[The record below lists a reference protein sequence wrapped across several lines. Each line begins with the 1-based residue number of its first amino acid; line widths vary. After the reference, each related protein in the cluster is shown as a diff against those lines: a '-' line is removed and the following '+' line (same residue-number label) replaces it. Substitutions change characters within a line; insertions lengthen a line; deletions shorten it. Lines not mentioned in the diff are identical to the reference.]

1 MLKNI
6 KKEKAITLIALVITI
21 VVILILAG
29 ISIAILTGENGIINK
44 ANVAKEESKKA
55 EYKEELELIGQ
66 ELQIEQ
72 MTENITDKEYM
83 DKYKE
88 KIKEDVM
95 FKEAKVSNPTT
106 ENDTIVIIVITKEGY
121 VYKITK
127 TKVDFIGKQGETAP
141 PDLEESDI
149 EGICNPDGWTNG
161 EVKVTVKVNN
171 KELSKYTIKYSLD
184 GKTNWR
190 TYTGPIAFKDNGSL
204 FVRVENELLEFGGA
218 TTVNVANID
227 RLAPKQFVPTATS
240 TTNSITLTGSTTDAP
255 KTEKDGCSGIK
266 EYYFSN
272 DNGAT
277 WKQNSNKLA
286 TSYTFTKLQQ
296 NKEYKLKMKAVDK
309 AGNEIVT
316 SAITKTTGK
325 VEGLTESNVKFGYT
339 PSTPTKG
346 TVKVKI
352 TTDITGYTL
361 RYSKDGK
368 QWTNYTQEVT
378 MTDNGDI
385 YAQLWDGTNAGGYAT
400 GNVANIDRLAPKQF
414 VPTATSTTNS
424 ITLTG
429 STTDAPKTEKDG
441 CSGIKEYYFSNDN
454 GATWKQNSNKLA
466 TSYTF
471 TKLQQNKEYKLKMK
485 AVDKAGNEIVTSAI
499 TKTTGKVEGLTES
512 NVKFGYTPSTP
523 TKGTVKVKITTD
535 ITGYT
540 LRYSKDGKQWTNY
553 TQEVTMTDNGDIY
566 AQLWDGTNAG
576 GYATGNVANI
586 DRLAPK
592 QFVPTATS
600 TTNSITLTGS
610 TTDAP
615 KTEKDGCSGIKE
627 YYFSNDN
634 GATWKQNSNKLATS
648 YTFTKLQQNK
658 EYTLKMKAVDKA
670 GNEVVTSAITKTTG
684 KVEGAKGATYS
695 PTTWTNKDVE
705 VTLPTKTGYT
715 TRYVT
720 NGGTPTKDSIEY
732 KGPFKVSGNCV
743 INYCYSDGTNIGGNG
758 TANIT
763 IIDKLEPKNATI
775 KLSGTSTNTNSS
787 VTATVTHTDEQ
798 ADSKNAHSGI
808 KISKCKWVY
817 NTTSTAIGVNESSY
831 TGGTFTSNGEQIT
844 LKTTEGTYYLH
855 VLTTDNAGNKKETI
869 SEAFKVTSSL
879 SSKVNVGDYVAY
891 KAGTHSY
898 TSEKGTGTAGGNGYD
913 TPQTFTSN
921 DNIKWRVLSKENNE
935 VVLISEEPLQTDDN
949 KDFYLNGAIGYLY
962 AEEELNKICSIYGH
976 GVGANTSKTFSY
988 EVGDVVEGVEK
999 RTLTGSGARSITVED
1014 INKITGY
1021 TPNEPTTPYTKSIYY
1036 PTRTTATGYSTSAA
1050 NRTDKGTLYFYRGS
1064 EKIDATNNKY
1074 KMLFDTTYWLAS
1086 RCVGSDGT
1094 MVNWYY
1100 VRSIDSGLVRATIVC
1115 DGSIYRFDTQSY
1127 SRGVRPVVYLKSDI
1141 QASGK
1146 DSSGAW
1152 KIE

>member
-6 KKEKAITLIALVITI
+6 KKEKAITLIALVVTI

-29 ISIAILTGENGIINK
+29 ISIVTLTGENGIINK

-55 EYKEELELIGQ
+55 EYKEELELIGLG
-66 ELQIEQ
+66 LQVEDGINNLSTKDFME
-72 MTENITDKEYM
+72 
-83 DKYKE
+83 KYKE
-88 KIKEDVM
+88 KIVADAM
-95 FKEAKVSNPTT
+95 FKGAKLNGPID

-171 KELSKYTIKYSLD
+171 KELSKCTIQYSLD
-184 GKTNWR
+184 GKTNWK
-190 TYTGPIAFKDNGSL
+190 TYTGPITFKDNGSL
-204 FVRVENELLEFGGA
+204 FVRLQNELLEFGGA

-240 TTNSITLTGSTTDAP
+240 TTKSITLTGSTTDAP

-286 TSYTFTKLQQ
+286 TSYTF
-296 NKEYKLKMKAVDK
+296 N
-309 AGNEIVT
+309 
-316 SAITKTTGK
+316 S
-325 VEGLTESNVKFGYT
+325 LT
-339 PSTPTKG
+339 
-346 TVKVKI
+346 
-352 TTDITGYTL
+352 
-361 RYSKDGK
+361 
-368 QWTNYTQEVT
+368 
-378 MTDNGDI
+378 
-385 YAQLWDGTNAGGYAT
+385 
-400 GNVANIDRLAPKQF
+400 
-414 VPTATSTTNS
+414 
-424 ITLTG
+424 
-429 STTDAPKTEKDG
+429 
-441 CSGIKEYYFSNDN
+441 
-454 GATWKQNSNKLA
+454 
-466 TSYTF
+466 
-471 TKLQQNKEYKLKMK
+471 
-485 AVDKAGNEIVTSAI
+485 
-499 TKTTGKVEGLTES
+499 
-512 NVKFGYTPSTP
+512 
-523 TKGTVKVKITTD
+523 
-535 ITGYT
+535 
-540 LRYSKDGKQWTNY
+540 
-553 TQEVTMTDNGDIY
+553 
-566 AQLWDGTNAG
+566 
-576 GYATGNVANI
+576 
-586 DRLAPK
+586 
-592 QFVPTATS
+592 
-600 TTNSITLTGS
+600 
-610 TTDAP
+610 
-615 KTEKDGCSGIKE
+615 
-627 YYFSNDN
+627 
-634 GATWKQNSNKLATS
+634 
-648 YTFTKLQQNK
+648 QNK

-695 PTTWTNKDVE
+695 PTTWTNTDVT

-763 IIDKLEPKNATI
+763 IIDKLVPKNATI
-775 KLSGTSTNTNSS
+775 KLSGTSTNTSGN

-798 ADSKNAHSGI
+798 ADSKNAQSGI
-808 KISKCKWVY
+808 NIAKCKWVY

-831 TGGTFTSNGEQIT
+831 TGGTFTSNGQKIT
-844 LKTTEGTYYLH
+844 LKTATVGTYYLH

-869 SEAFKVTSSL
+869 SETIKVTGNL
-879 SSKVNVGDYVAY
+879 SSQVNVGDYVAY

-898 TSEKGTGTAGGNGYD
+898 TSKKGTGTTGGNGYD

-935 VVLISEEPLQTDDN
+935 VVLISEEPIKTDDN
-949 KDFYLNGAIGYLY
+949 KNFYLNGAIGYLY

-1014 INKITGY
+1014 VNKICGV
-1021 TPNEPTTPYTKSIYY
+1021 TPSAELNDTSRDYGKEYTKSMYY
-1036 PTRTTATGYSTSAA
+1036 PTRTKETGKSGSAA
-1050 NRTDKGTLYFYRGS
+1050 SRTYKNTLYLYTGS
-1064 EKIDATNNKY
+1064 DKILATSNEY
-1074 KMLFDTTYWLAS
+1074 KMLFRNRADTGNITYWLAS
-1086 RCVGSDGT
+1086 RCVSSD
-1094 MVNWYY
+1094 
-1100 VRSIDSGLVRATIVC
+1100 SISSSFLVRFVGYGNVAYIGVGSGTSYIFNDHYNFGGVC
-1115 DGSIYRFDTQSY
+1115 PI
-1127 SRGVRPVVYLKSDI
+1127 VYLKSDI
-1141 QASGK
+1141 QTSGK

>member
-1 MLKNI
+1 MLKRI
-6 KKEKAITLIALVITI
+6 KQERAITLIALVITI
-21 VVILILAG
+21 IVILILAG
-29 ISIAILTGENGIINK
+29 ISIATLTGENGLLNK
-44 ANVAKEESKKA
+44 ANIAKEESKKA

-72 MTENITDKEYM
+72 KTENFDTREYM
-83 DKYKE
+83 DRYEKE
-88 KIKEDVM
+88 IKKDNR
-95 FKEAKVSNPTT
+95 FKEPKRINNET
-106 ENDTIVIIVITKEGY
+106 IIVTTKKEGY
-121 VYKITK
+121 VYEITQEA
-127 TKVDFIGKQGETAP
+127 VEFIGKTGETTP
-141 PDLEESDI
+141 PDLKQSDI
-149 EGICNPDGWTNG
+149 EGICDPDDWTNG

-171 KELSKYTIKYSLD
+171 KELSKCTIQYSLD
-184 GKTNWR
+184 GKTNWK
-190 TYTGPIAFKDNGSL
+190 TYTGPITFKDNGSL
-204 FVRVENELLEFGGA
+204 FVRLQNELLEFGGA

-240 TTNSITLTGSTTDAP
+240 TTNSVTLTGSTTDAP

-286 TSYTFTKLQQ
+286 TSYTF
-296 NKEYKLKMKAVDK
+296 N
-309 AGNEIVT
+309 
-316 SAITKTTGK
+316 S
-325 VEGLTESNVKFGYT
+325 LT
-339 PSTPTKG
+339 
-346 TVKVKI
+346 
-352 TTDITGYTL
+352 
-361 RYSKDGK
+361 
-368 QWTNYTQEVT
+368 
-378 MTDNGDI
+378 
-385 YAQLWDGTNAGGYAT
+385 
-400 GNVANIDRLAPKQF
+400 
-414 VPTATSTTNS
+414 
-424 ITLTG
+424 
-429 STTDAPKTEKDG
+429 
-441 CSGIKEYYFSNDN
+441 
-454 GATWKQNSNKLA
+454 
-466 TSYTF
+466 
-471 TKLQQNKEYKLKMK
+471 
-485 AVDKAGNEIVTSAI
+485 
-499 TKTTGKVEGLTES
+499 
-512 NVKFGYTPSTP
+512 
-523 TKGTVKVKITTD
+523 
-535 ITGYT
+535 
-540 LRYSKDGKQWTNY
+540 
-553 TQEVTMTDNGDIY
+553 
-566 AQLWDGTNAG
+566 
-576 GYATGNVANI
+576 
-586 DRLAPK
+586 
-592 QFVPTATS
+592 
-600 TTNSITLTGS
+600 
-610 TTDAP
+610 
-615 KTEKDGCSGIKE
+615 
-627 YYFSNDN
+627 
-634 GATWKQNSNKLATS
+634 
-648 YTFTKLQQNK
+648 QNK

-670 GNEVVTSAITKTTG
+670 GNEIITNAITKTTG

-720 NGGTPTKDSIEY
+720 NGGTPAKDSIEY

-831 TGGTFTSNGEQIT
+831 TGGTFTSNGQKIT
-844 LKTTEGTYYLH
+844 LKTATEGTYYLH

-898 TSEKGTGTAGGNGYD
+898 TSKKGTGTAGGNGYD
-913 TPQTFTSN
+913 TPQIFTSN

-949 KDFYLNGAIGYLY
+949 KEFYLNGAIGYLY

-988 EVGDVVEGVEK
+988 EVGDVVGEVEK

-1014 INKITGY
+1014 VNKICGV
-1021 TPNEPTTPYTKSIYY
+1021 TPSTALDSEYGKEYTKSIYY
-1036 PTRTTATGYSTSAA
+1036 PTRTTETGYSTSKAS
-1050 NRTDKGTLYFYRGS
+1050 RTDKYTYYSYVGS
-1064 EKIDATNNKY
+1064 EKIATTSNEY
-1074 KMLFDTTYWLAS
+1074 RMLFRNGVDTDNIAYWLAS
-1086 RCVGSDGT
+1086 CCVGSGSNRSGFN
-1094 MVNWYY
+1094 VRY
-1100 VRSIDSGLVRATIVC
+1100 VVSGSVSYASVGHGRSDCFAEYSPSG
-1115 DGSIYRFDTQSY
+1115 
-1127 SRGVRPVVYLKSDI
+1127 GVRPIVYLKSDI
-1141 QASGK
+1141 QTSGK
-1146 DSSGAW
+1146 DSSEAW

>member
-6 KKEKAITLIALVITI
+6 KKEKAITLIALVVTI

-29 ISIAILTGENGIINK
+29 ISIATLTGENGIINK

-55 EYKEELELIGQ
+55 EYKEELELIGLG
-66 ELQIEQ
+66 LQVEDGINNLS
-72 MTENITDKEYM
+72 TKDFM
-83 DKYKE
+83 DKYEYEIRQNKKFNE
-88 KIKEDVM
+88 VKRTSDE
-95 FKEAKVSNPTT
+95 T
-106 ENDTIVIIVITKEGY
+106 IIVKTKEGY

-240 TTNSITLTGSTTDAP
+240 TTKSITLTGSTTDAP

-286 TSYTFTKLQQ
+286 TSYTFNSLTQ
-296 NKEYKLKMKAVDK
+296 NKEYTLKMKAVDK

-316 SAITKTTGK
+316 NAITKTTGK
-325 VEGLTESNVKFGYT
+325 VEGLTESNVKFQYT

-346 TVKVKI
+346 SVKVKI

-424 ITLTG
+424 VTLTG

-471 TKLQQNKEYKLKMK
+471 N
-485 AVDKAGNEIVTSAI
+485 S
-499 TKTTGKVEGLTES
+499 LT
-512 NVKFGYTPSTP
+512 
-523 TKGTVKVKITTD
+523 
-535 ITGYT
+535 
-540 LRYSKDGKQWTNY
+540 
-553 TQEVTMTDNGDIY
+553 
-566 AQLWDGTNAG
+566 
-576 GYATGNVANI
+576 
-586 DRLAPK
+586 
-592 QFVPTATS
+592 
-600 TTNSITLTGS
+600 
-610 TTDAP
+610 
-615 KTEKDGCSGIKE
+615 
-627 YYFSNDN
+627 
-634 GATWKQNSNKLATS
+634 
-648 YTFTKLQQNK
+648 QNK

-705 VTLPTKTGYT
+705 VTLPTKAGYT

-720 NGGTPTKDSIEY
+720 NGGIPTKDSTEY
-732 KGPFKVSGNCV
+732 KGPFKVSKNCV

-763 IIDKLEPKNATI
+763 IIDKIAPQEFTPTVTSTIGKGLEDGTGAITITGYAKDKNDENNQNKCSGVKYYYFKINNSDWIKYDENSNVTTSSPATYTVTGLNSGDKCTIQMKAIDKAGNETITKPIDKYIGYSKNGLIMQYDGIKNTRSGHSNQTGQWEDISSNNNDLVKFGGEWQEDGI
-775 KLSGTSTNTNSS
+775 KLNGENEYLSTKDEKNPLFDKEGGTPDMTVEVISEKQQKSTNTIHQYGQLLSFGGTVNIKQYMDLWCIYYKDDTRKRSYSIYLYPMYDDISTSEPNVGYGQTNAITYGKSGNKMFSYLNNVTRKMVSGTDECVGWLTNKFYLGRDYKAATTIGDDSS
-787 VTATVTHTDEQ
+787 VTDGTTGTYFF
-798 ADSKNAHSGI
+798 SGI
-808 KISKCKWVY
+808 IKSVRVY
-817 NTTSTAIGVNESSY
+817 NRALEDWERN
-831 TGGTFTSNGEQIT
+831 
-844 LKTTEGTYYLH
+844 
-855 VLTTDNAGNKKETI
+855 DN
-869 SEAFKVTSSL
+869 
-879 SSKVNVGDYVAY
+879 
-891 KAGTHSY
+891 
-898 TSEKGTGTAGGNGYD
+898 YD
-913 TPQTFTSN
+913 TDCQRY
-921 DNIKWRVLSKENNE
+921 NIK
-935 VVLISEEPLQTDDN
+935 
-949 KDFYLNGAIGYLY
+949 
-962 AEEELNKICSIYGH
+962 
-976 GVGANTSKTFSY
+976 
-988 EVGDVVEGVEK
+988 
-999 RTLTGSGARSITVED
+999 
-1014 INKITGY
+1014 
-1021 TPNEPTTPYTKSIYY
+1021 
-1036 PTRTTATGYSTSAA
+1036 
-1050 NRTDKGTLYFYRGS
+1050 
-1064 EKIDATNNKY
+1064 
-1074 KMLFDTTYWLAS
+1074 
-1086 RCVGSDGT
+1086 
-1094 MVNWYY
+1094 
-1100 VRSIDSGLVRATIVC
+1100 
-1115 DGSIYRFDTQSY
+1115 
-1127 SRGVRPVVYLKSDI
+1127 
-1141 QASGK
+1141 
-1146 DSSGAW
+1146 
-1152 KIE
+1152 

>member
-1 MLKNI
+1 MLKRI
-6 KKEKAITLIALVITI
+6 KQERAITLIALVVTI

-29 ISIAILTGENGIINK
+29 ISIVTLTGENGIINK

-95 FKEAKVSNPTT
+95 FKEATVSNPTT

-240 TTNSITLTGSTTDAP
+240 TTKSITLTGSTTDAP

-286 TSYTFTKLQQ
+286 TSYTF
-296 NKEYKLKMKAVDK
+296 N
-309 AGNEIVT
+309 
-316 SAITKTTGK
+316 S
-325 VEGLTESNVKFGYT
+325 LT
-339 PSTPTKG
+339 
-346 TVKVKI
+346 
-352 TTDITGYTL
+352 
-361 RYSKDGK
+361 
-368 QWTNYTQEVT
+368 
-378 MTDNGDI
+378 
-385 YAQLWDGTNAGGYAT
+385 
-400 GNVANIDRLAPKQF
+400 
-414 VPTATSTTNS
+414 
-424 ITLTG
+424 
-429 STTDAPKTEKDG
+429 
-441 CSGIKEYYFSNDN
+441 
-454 GATWKQNSNKLA
+454 
-466 TSYTF
+466 
-471 TKLQQNKEYKLKMK
+471 
-485 AVDKAGNEIVTSAI
+485 
-499 TKTTGKVEGLTES
+499 
-512 NVKFGYTPSTP
+512 
-523 TKGTVKVKITTD
+523 
-535 ITGYT
+535 
-540 LRYSKDGKQWTNY
+540 
-553 TQEVTMTDNGDIY
+553 
-566 AQLWDGTNAG
+566 
-576 GYATGNVANI
+576 
-586 DRLAPK
+586 
-592 QFVPTATS
+592 
-600 TTNSITLTGS
+600 
-610 TTDAP
+610 
-615 KTEKDGCSGIKE
+615 
-627 YYFSNDN
+627 
-634 GATWKQNSNKLATS
+634 
-648 YTFTKLQQNK
+648 QNK

-695 PTTWTNKDVE
+695 PTTWTNTDVT

-763 IIDKLEPKNATI
+763 IIDKLVPKNATI

-787 VTATVTHTDEQ
+787 VTATVTHEDEQ
-798 ADSKNAHSGI
+798 ADSKNAQSGI
-808 KISKCKWVY
+808 NISKCKWVY

-844 LKTTEGTYYLH
+844 LKTTTEGTYYLH

-898 TSEKGTGTAGGNGYD
+898 TSEKGTGTAGGNGSG
-913 TPQTFTSN
+913 TQTFTSN

-935 VVLISEEPLQTDDN
+935 VVLISEETISYFNLQ
-949 KDFYLNGAIGYLY
+949 GAIGYLY

-1014 INKITGY
+1014 VNKICGV
-1021 TPNEPTTPYTKSIYY
+1021 TPSTALDSNYGKEYTKSIYY
-1036 PTRTTATGYSTSAA
+1036 PTRRTETGKSTSKAS
-1050 NRTDKGTLYFYRGS
+1050 RTDKYTYYKYTGS
-1064 EKIDATNNKY
+1064 EKIATTSNEY
-1074 KMLFDTTYWLAS
+1074 KMLIENKLYLLAS
-1086 RCVGSDGT
+1086 RCVISFDNMSFFRVSQVILGNVDFAACCTAGDPFGASD
-1094 MVNWYY
+1094 
-1100 VRSIDSGLVRATIVC
+1100 
-1115 DGSIYRFDTQSY
+1115 RFDEY
-1127 SRGVRPVVYLKSDI
+1127 SPSGGVCPIVYLKSDI
-1141 QASGK
+1141 QTSGK

-1152 KIE
+1152 TIIE

>member
-21 VVILILAG
+21 IVILILAG
-29 ISIAILTGENGIINK
+29 ISIATLTGENGIINK

-83 DKYKE
+83 NKYEE

-127 TKVDFIGKQGETAP
+127 TKVDFIGKQGETTP
-141 PDLEESDI
+141 PDLKDSDI
-149 EGICNPDGWTNG
+149 EGVCNPSDWTNG

-184 GKTNWR
+184 GKTDWR
-190 TYTGPIAFKDNGSL
+190 TYTGPITFKDNGSL
-204 FVRVENELLEFGGA
+204 FVRLQNELLEFGGA
-218 TTVNVANID
+218 TTVNVSNID

-286 TSYTFTKLQQ
+286 TSYTFNGLTQ
-296 NKEYKLKMKAVDK
+296 NKEYTLKMKAVDK

-316 SAITKTTGK
+316 NAITKTTGK

-485 AVDKAGNEIVTSAI
+485 AVDKAGNEA
-499 TKTTGKVEGLTES
+499 
-512 NVKFGYTPSTP
+512 
-523 TKGTVKVKITTD
+523 
-535 ITGYT
+535 
-540 LRYSKDGKQWTNY
+540 
-553 TQEVTMTDNGDIY
+553 
-566 AQLWDGTNAG
+566 
-576 GYATGNVANI
+576 
-586 DRLAPK
+586 
-592 QFVPTATS
+592 
-600 TTNSITLTGS
+600 
-610 TTDAP
+610 
-615 KTEKDGCSGIKE
+615 
-627 YYFSNDN
+627 
-634 GATWKQNSNKLATS
+634 
-648 YTFTKLQQNK
+648 
-658 EYTLKMKAVDKA
+658 
-670 GNEVVTSAITKTTG
+670 VTSAITKTTG

-720 NGGTPTKDSIEY
+720 NGGIPTKDSTEY

-763 IIDKLEPKNATI
+763 IIDKLAPKNATI

-787 VTATVTHTDEQ
+787 VTATVTHEDEQ
-798 ADSKNAHSGI
+798 ADSKNAQSGI
-808 KISKCKWVY
+808 NISKCKWVY
-817 NTTSTAIGVNESSY
+817 NTTSTAIGINESSY

-844 LKTTEGTYYLH
+844 LKTTTEGTYYLH

-898 TSEKGTGTAGGNGYD
+898 TSEKGTGTAGGNGSG
-913 TPQTFTSN
+913 TQTFTSN

-949 KDFYLNGAIGYLY
+949 KEFYLNGAIGYLY

-1014 INKITGY
+1014 VNKICGVTPSTALDSNYGKEY
-1021 TPNEPTTPYTKSIYY
+1021 TNSIYY
-1036 PTRTTATGYSTSAA
+1036 PTRRTETGKSTSKAS
-1050 NRTDKGTLYFYRGS
+1050 RTDKYTYYKYTGS
-1064 EKIDATNNKY
+1064 EKIATTSNEY
-1074 KMLFDTTYWLAS
+1074 KMLIENKLYLLAS
-1086 RCVGSDGT
+1086 RCVESFTDMSFFSVSRVILGKVDFDACCVAGDHFGDSDSFKEWSNGSG
-1094 MVNWYY
+1094 
-1100 VRSIDSGLVRATIVC
+1100 GVC
-1115 DGSIYRFDTQSY
+1115 PI
-1127 SRGVRPVVYLKSDI
+1127 VYLKSDI
-1141 QASGK
+1141 QTSGK

>member
-6 KKEKAITLIALVITI
+6 KKEKAITLIALVVTI

-29 ISIAILTGENGIINK
+29 ISIVTLTGENGIINK

-55 EYKEELELIGQ
+55 EYKEELELIGLG
-66 ELQIEQ
+66 LQVEDGINNLSTKDFME
-72 MTENITDKEYM
+72 
-83 DKYKE
+83 KYKE
-88 KIKEDVM
+88 KIVADAM
-95 FKEAKVSNPTT
+95 FKGAKLNGPID

-171 KELSKYTIKYSLD
+171 KELSKCTIQYSLD
-184 GKTNWR
+184 GKTNWK
-190 TYTGPIAFKDNGSL
+190 TYTGPITFKDNGSL
-204 FVRVENELLEFGGA
+204 FVRLQNELLEFGGA

-240 TTNSITLTGSTTDAP
+240 TTKSITLTGSTTDAP

-286 TSYTFTKLQQ
+286 TSYTF
-296 NKEYKLKMKAVDK
+296 N
-309 AGNEIVT
+309 
-316 SAITKTTGK
+316 S
-325 VEGLTESNVKFGYT
+325 LT
-339 PSTPTKG
+339 
-346 TVKVKI
+346 
-352 TTDITGYTL
+352 
-361 RYSKDGK
+361 
-368 QWTNYTQEVT
+368 
-378 MTDNGDI
+378 
-385 YAQLWDGTNAGGYAT
+385 
-400 GNVANIDRLAPKQF
+400 
-414 VPTATSTTNS
+414 
-424 ITLTG
+424 
-429 STTDAPKTEKDG
+429 
-441 CSGIKEYYFSNDN
+441 
-454 GATWKQNSNKLA
+454 
-466 TSYTF
+466 
-471 TKLQQNKEYKLKMK
+471 
-485 AVDKAGNEIVTSAI
+485 
-499 TKTTGKVEGLTES
+499 
-512 NVKFGYTPSTP
+512 
-523 TKGTVKVKITTD
+523 
-535 ITGYT
+535 
-540 LRYSKDGKQWTNY
+540 
-553 TQEVTMTDNGDIY
+553 
-566 AQLWDGTNAG
+566 
-576 GYATGNVANI
+576 
-586 DRLAPK
+586 
-592 QFVPTATS
+592 
-600 TTNSITLTGS
+600 
-610 TTDAP
+610 
-615 KTEKDGCSGIKE
+615 
-627 YYFSNDN
+627 
-634 GATWKQNSNKLATS
+634 
-648 YTFTKLQQNK
+648 QNK

-695 PTTWTNKDVE
+695 PTTWTNTDVT

-763 IIDKLEPKNATI
+763 IIDKLVPKNATI
-775 KLSGTSTNTNSS
+775 KLSGTSTNTSGN

-798 ADSKNAHSGI
+798 ADSKNAQSGI
-808 KISKCKWVY
+808 NIAKCKWVY

-831 TGGTFTSNGEQIT
+831 TGGTFTSNGQKIT
-844 LKTTEGTYYLH
+844 LKTATVGTYYLH

-869 SEAFKVTSSL
+869 SETIKVTGNL
-879 SSKVNVGDYVAY
+879 SSQVNVGDYVAY

-898 TSEKGTGTAGGNGYD
+898 TSKKGTGTTGGNGYD

-949 KDFYLNGAIGYLY
+949 KNFYLNGAIGYLY

-1014 INKITGY
+1014 VNKICGV
-1021 TPNEPTTPYTKSIYY
+1021 TPSAELNDTSRDYGKEYTKSMYY
-1036 PTRTTATGYSTSAA
+1036 PTRTKETGKSGSAA
-1050 NRTDKGTLYFYRGS
+1050 SRTYKNTLYLYTGS
-1064 EKIDATNNKY
+1064 DKILATSNEY
-1074 KMLFDTTYWLAS
+1074 KMLFRNRADTGNITYWLAS
-1086 RCVGSDGT
+1086 RCVSSD
-1094 MVNWYY
+1094 
-1100 VRSIDSGLVRATIVC
+1100 SISSSFLVRFVGYGNVAYIGVGSGTSYIFNDHYNFGGVC
-1115 DGSIYRFDTQSY
+1115 PI
-1127 SRGVRPVVYLKSDI
+1127 VYLKSDI
-1141 QASGK
+1141 QTSGK

>member
-6 KKEKAITLIALVITI
+6 KKEKAITLIALVVTI

-29 ISIAILTGENGIINK
+29 ISIVTLTGENGIINK
-44 ANVAKEESKKA
+44 ASIAKEESKKA

-95 FKEAKVSNPTT
+95 FKEATVSNPTT

-171 KELSKYTIKYSLD
+171 KELSKCTIQYSLD
-184 GKTNWR
+184 GKTNWK
-190 TYTGPIAFKDNGSL
+190 TYTGPITFKDNGSL
-204 FVRVENELLEFGGA
+204 FVRLQNELLEFGGA

-240 TTNSITLTGSTTDAP
+240 TTKSITLTGSTTDAP

-286 TSYTFTKLQQ
+286 TSYTF
-296 NKEYKLKMKAVDK
+296 N
-309 AGNEIVT
+309 
-316 SAITKTTGK
+316 S
-325 VEGLTESNVKFGYT
+325 LT
-339 PSTPTKG
+339 
-346 TVKVKI
+346 
-352 TTDITGYTL
+352 
-361 RYSKDGK
+361 
-368 QWTNYTQEVT
+368 
-378 MTDNGDI
+378 
-385 YAQLWDGTNAGGYAT
+385 
-400 GNVANIDRLAPKQF
+400 
-414 VPTATSTTNS
+414 
-424 ITLTG
+424 
-429 STTDAPKTEKDG
+429 
-441 CSGIKEYYFSNDN
+441 
-454 GATWKQNSNKLA
+454 
-466 TSYTF
+466 
-471 TKLQQNKEYKLKMK
+471 
-485 AVDKAGNEIVTSAI
+485 
-499 TKTTGKVEGLTES
+499 
-512 NVKFGYTPSTP
+512 
-523 TKGTVKVKITTD
+523 
-535 ITGYT
+535 
-540 LRYSKDGKQWTNY
+540 
-553 TQEVTMTDNGDIY
+553 
-566 AQLWDGTNAG
+566 
-576 GYATGNVANI
+576 
-586 DRLAPK
+586 
-592 QFVPTATS
+592 
-600 TTNSITLTGS
+600 
-610 TTDAP
+610 
-615 KTEKDGCSGIKE
+615 
-627 YYFSNDN
+627 
-634 GATWKQNSNKLATS
+634 
-648 YTFTKLQQNK
+648 QNK

-705 VTLPTKTGYT
+705 VTLPTKAGYT

-720 NGGTPTKDSIEY
+720 NGGIPTKDSTEY

-763 IIDKLEPKNATI
+763 IIDKLVPKNATI
-775 KLSGTSTNTNSS
+775 KLSGKSTNIKINSS
-787 VTATVTHTDEQ
+787 VTATVTHEDEQ
-798 ADSKNAHSGI
+798 ADSKNAQSGI
-808 KISKCKWVY
+808 NISKCKWVY
-817 NTTSTAIGVNESSY
+817 NTTSTAIGINESSY

-844 LKTTEGTYYLH
+844 LKTATVGTYYLH

-869 SEAFKVTSSL
+869 SETIKVTGNL
-879 SSKVNVGDYVAY
+879 SSQVNVGDYVAY

-898 TSEKGTGTAGGNGYD
+898 TSKKGTGTTGGTGYD

-921 DNIKWRVLSKENNE
+921 DDIKWRVLSKENNE
-935 VVLISEEPLQTDDN
+935 VVLISERPIQTNDN
-949 KDFYLNGAIGYLY
+949 KNFYLKGAIGYLY
-962 AEEELNKICSIYGH
+962 AEEELNKICSIYGY
-976 GVGANTSKTFSY
+976 GEGANTSKTFSY

-999 RTLTGSGARSITVED
+999 KAYTGSGARSITVED
-1014 INKITGY
+1014 VNKICGV
-1021 TPNEPTTPYTKSIYY
+1021 TPSTELNSNYGKEFTDTLYY
-1036 PTRTTATGYSTSAA
+1036 PTRKTPTGKSISKASRTEKQTYYNYKGADKISTTS
-1050 NRTDKGTLYFYRGS
+1050 N
-1064 EKIDATNNKY
+1064 EY
-1074 KMLFDTTYWLAS
+1074 KMLFRNAADTFNISYWLAS
-1086 RCVGSDGT
+1086 RCVLSGFGSSYHVHVLWVGKVDSNLVCIAG
-1094 MVNWYY
+1094 YDADY
-1100 VRSIDSGLVRATIVC
+1100 AEYAIDYGI
-1115 DGSIYRFDTQSY
+1115 
-1127 SRGVRPVVYLKSDI
+1127 RPVVYLKSNI
-1141 QASGK
+1141 QTAGK

-1152 KIE
+1152 TIIE

>member
-1 MLKNI
+1 MLKRI
-6 KKEKAITLIALVITI
+6 KQEKAITLIALVVTI

-29 ISIAILTGENGIINK
+29 ISIATLTGKNGIINK

-286 TSYTFTKLQQ
+286 TSYTFNSLTQ
-296 NKEYKLKMKAVDK
+296 NKEYTLKMKAIDK

-316 SAITKTTGK
+316 NAITKTTGK

-424 ITLTG
+424 VTLTG

-441 CSGIKEYYFSNDN
+441 CSGIKEYYFSKDN
-454 GATWKQNSNKLA
+454 GATWEQNSNKLE

-471 TKLQQNKEYKLKMK
+471 N
-485 AVDKAGNEIVTSAI
+485 S
-499 TKTTGKVEGLTES
+499 LT
-512 NVKFGYTPSTP
+512 
-523 TKGTVKVKITTD
+523 
-535 ITGYT
+535 
-540 LRYSKDGKQWTNY
+540 
-553 TQEVTMTDNGDIY
+553 
-566 AQLWDGTNAG
+566 
-576 GYATGNVANI
+576 
-586 DRLAPK
+586 
-592 QFVPTATS
+592 
-600 TTNSITLTGS
+600 
-610 TTDAP
+610 
-615 KTEKDGCSGIKE
+615 
-627 YYFSNDN
+627 
-634 GATWKQNSNKLATS
+634 
-648 YTFTKLQQNK
+648 QNK

-670 GNEVVTSAITKTTG
+670 GNEIVTNAITKTTG
-684 KVEGAKGATYS
+684 KVEGAKGATCS

-705 VTLPTKTGYT
+705 VTLPTKEGYT

-720 NGGTPTKDSIEY
+720 NGGIPTKDSTEY
-732 KGPFKVSGNCV
+732 KGPFKVSENCV

-763 IIDKLEPKNATI
+763 IIDKLAPKNATI
-775 KLSGTSTNTNSS
+775 KLSTTSLGIGK
-787 VTATVTHTDEQ
+787 VVQVTVTHTDEQ
-798 ADSKNAHSGI
+798 ADSKNAQSGI
-808 KISKCKWVY
+808 NISKCKWEY
-817 NTTSTAIGVNESSY
+817 NTTSEYIGTDESSY
-831 TGGTFTSNGEQIT
+831 KGTFSNNDQI
-844 LKTTEGTYYLH
+844 LSRNFTTIGTYYLH
-855 VLTTDNAGNKKETI
+855 VLTTDNAGNKNETI
-869 SEAFKVTSSL
+869 SEAIKVTGNL
-879 SSKVNVGDYVAY
+879 SSQVNVGDYVDY

-898 TSEKGTGTAGGNGYD
+898 TSKKGTGTTGGTGYD

-921 DNIKWRVLSKENNE
+921 DDIKWRVLSKENNE
-935 VVLISEEPLQTDDN
+935 VVLINEGPILTNDN
-949 KDFYLNGAIGYLY
+949 EDFYLNGAIGYLY

-1014 INKITGY
+1014 VNKITGY
-1021 TPNEPTTPYTKSIYY
+1021 TLTTPATSIAKSIYY
-1036 PTRTTATGYSTSAA
+1036 PTRKTATGYSTSVA
-1050 NRTDKGTLYFYRGS
+1050 NRTDKNTLYFYRGS
-1064 EKIDATNNKY
+1064 DKIDATNNKY

-1094 MVNWYY
+1094 GMNWYY
-1100 VRSIDSGLVRATIVC
+1100 VHSIESSGLVRPAPVC
-1115 DGSIYRFDTQSY
+1115 DGSIYGFYTQPY
-1127 SRGVRPVVYLKSDI
+1127 SRGVRPVVYLKSNI
-1141 QASGK
+1141 QTAGK

-1152 KIE
+1152 TIIE